1 MTITGI
7 DAVTYGT
14 ANLAKAAT
22 FFADWGLERKTRN
35 SSSAVFATA
44 DGSEVLLRPRS
55 AKNLP
60 KAIERK
66 STIRAL
72 TWGVSSKKHL
82 TTIEKELTKDREVH
96 RDRDGTLWSVDD
108 NGLAI
113 GFRLSRRKKLNLKP
127 TGVNAPGAIQRVDQR
142 ATYYK
147 RAHPQTIGHVVLN
160 VRDRARS
167 KRFYVE
173 RLGFALSDIYRGRG
187 FFLRANPRAG
197 HHNLF
202 LLEAENGPNL
212 NHVAFGV
219 RDIHELFAGGQF
231 MSNQGW
237 PTAIGPGRHR
247 ISSVY
252 FWYFKNP
259 AGALAEYYWDEDSL
273 TERWQPGTWDP
284 APDTFAE
291 WVLGAG
297 LPRSQALPPTRAK
310 RDAK

>member
-14 ANLAKAAT
+14 ANLSKAAA
-22 FFADWGLERKTRN
+22 FFADWGLERKSRRATK
-35 SSSAVFATA
+35 AVFTTA
-44 DGSEVLLRPRS
+44 DGSEIVVQPRA
-55 AKNLP
+55 AKSLP

-72 TWGVSSKKHL
+72 IWGVSAKKDL
-82 TTIEKELTKDREVH
+82 NSIERELARDREVR
-96 RDRDGTLWSVDD
+96 RDRNGTLWSADD

-113 GFRLSRRKKLNLKP
+113 AFRISRRKPLKSKTP
-127 TGVNAPGAIQRVDQR
+127 GVNAPGAIQRVDQR
-142 ATYYK
+142 ATYYE
-147 RAHPQTIGHVVLN
+147 RAQPRTIGHVVMN
-160 VRDRARS
+160 VPDRQRT

-173 RLGFALSDIYRGRG
+173 RLGFALSDVYRGRG
-187 FFLRANPRAG
+187 FFLRANPRGG

-202 LLEAENGPNL
+202 FLEAKDGPSL

-219 RDIHELFAGGQF
+219 RDIHELFAGGQH
-231 MSNQGW
+231 MGNRGW

-247 ISSVY
+247 ISSAY

-259 AGALAEYYWDEDSL
+259 AGGLAEYYWDEDSL
-273 TERWQPGTWDP
+273 TERWKPGTWDP

-291 WVLGAG
+291 WVLSGG
-297 LPRSQALPPTRAK
+297 LPRSRALPPTRER